1 MKKLSPSI
9 INEIAQS
16 LDCGLVCFLNPDT
29 LDLVEVLTDVLEG
42 TFDDEDSLKEIQRI
56 EYEWKKI
63 IRIDPLESGKSF
75 EIMKRFVEEVVN
87 NIHLKSKL
95 QNILEGKKP
104 FRNFKNA
111 IDGSDYRQAWFDFK
125 QKCLEEYVTDYLQN
139 PDPRPSR
146 F

>member
-1 MKKLSPSI
+1 MKKLSPAI

-29 LDLVEVLTDVLEG
+29 LELVEIPTGVLEG

-63 IRIDPLESGKSF
+63 IRIDPLESSESY
-75 EIMKRFVEEVVN
+75 EIMERFVEEVVN
-87 NIHLKSKL
+87 NLHLKSKL

-111 IDGSDYRQAWFDFK
+111 IDESDYRQSWFDFK
-125 QKCLEEYVTDYLQN
+125 QKCIEEYVTDYLQN
-139 PDPRPSR
+139 PD
-146 F
+146 